1 MPPFFAGLLPEGA
14 RLSGV
19 VSANK
24 TSEDDHFTIL
34 LSVGSDTVGDV
45 RVVPSGEAP
54 APTGATFDSRR
65 PTPDF
70 KSLFDL
76 LTGVGSIDLDSS
88 AIPGV
93 QGKVSAQMFS
103 TPIATTGGPRDPETR
118 TACTVAPPR
127 RERTFFH
134 DCSSAL
140 QNPHPDTRIV
150 HDDNGVAG
158 LLVERFDRRHDVG
171 VPQEDACQVADSV
184 CRSEPRFACSTT

>member
-1 MPPFFAGLLPEGA
+1 M
-14 RLSGV
+14 SGV
-19 VSANK
+19 VSASK
-24 TSEDDHFTIL
+24 TFEDDHFTIL

-54 APTGATFDSRR
+54 APTGTTFDSRR

-103 TPIATTGGPRDPETR
+103 TPIATTGGPAILKLAPLARLPRLVENEHFFMTAARRCGIR
-118 TACTVAPPR
+118 T
-127 RERTFFH
+127 
-134 DCSSAL
+134 
-140 QNPHPDTRIV
+140 PDTRIV

-158 LLVERFDRRHDVG
+158 MLVERCDVG

-184 CRSEPRFACSTT
+184 CRSEPRYACSAT